1 MEYLL
6 SLILLILNLVN
17 YEMELNPFIMFAVGL
32 FLIGLLFFFVFNKT
46 RSFLA
51 TCFILMAYTWQISWI
66 NIFGKPTSELQ
77 LPWFYILGMFVVI
90 YGFINIKNCLGK
102 LYDVAPVILFS
113 VLIIVILYPLV
124 ISRSFSIGMKE
135 MGIIGFFVAVL
146 FVSFLHSDS
155 IGKVAYKYF
164 KTAMIWAVIM
174 SSVFIILQY
183 VLFKAAG
190 IALFKMSIRR
200 SFSGYQTSFYLLM
213 EDHSSSTI
221 MLGCAIFYILD
232 RLHKK
237 NWWYYIPALI
247 VIFISMAVTSRRSS
261 TITLIIVIG
270 VFVLFHYRSVAKR
283 ILFSVILGLFSLIMM
298 YYLLIVRPV
307 SYLSQILD
315 DNGRFDGY
323 LAALDIIIKH
333 PFGIGYDDDY
343 LTSFMPHNISPHN
356 TILRWAAMGGVLFAA
371 ILVGLVIYCLRT
383 ARKKKHPSEYWAI
396 FYSFFAANLIPDIL
410 AARFFV
416 IICSMALL
424 AKNEYEEPIPEI
436 PLMPGRFQ
444 KRRQEPFP
452 EEPPGGQKEKV
463 SV

>member
-6 SLILLILNLVN
+6 SLLLLILNLVN
-17 YEMELNPFIMFAVGL
+17 YEMELNPFVVFALGL
-32 FLIGLLFFFVFNKT
+32 FLVGLLFFFVFTKT
-46 RSFLA
+46 KSFLA

-77 LPWFYILGMFVVI
+77 LPWFYIFGLFVVI
-90 YGFINIKNCLGK
+90 YGLINIKNCLRR
-102 LYDVAPVILFS
+102 LYDFAPVILFS
-113 VLIIVILYPLV
+113 VLLIIILYPLA
-124 ISRSFSIGMKE
+124 ISKSFTVGMKE
-135 MGIIGFFVAVL
+135 IGVIGFFVAVL
-146 FVSFLHSDS
+146 FISFLHSDS
-155 IGKVAYKYF
+155 IGKEAYEYF

-174 SSVFIILQY
+174 TSVFIILQY
-183 VLFKAAG
+183 FLFKTAG
-190 IALFKMSIRR
+190 IALFKMSIRK
-200 SFSGYQTSFYLLM
+200 SFTGYQTSFYLLM

-232 RLHKK
+232 RLQKK
-237 NWWYYIPALI
+237 NWWYYIPALV

-261 TITLIIVIG
+261 TITLIIIIG
-270 VFVLFHYRSVAKR
+270 AFVLFHYRSVAKR
-283 ILFSVILGLFSLIMM
+283 MLFTVILGLISLLMM

-323 LAALDIIIKH
+323 IAALDIIIKH

-343 LTSFMPHNISPHN
+343 LTSFMPHGISPHN

-371 ILVGLVIYCLRT
+371 VLVGLVIYCLRT
-383 ARKKKHPSEYWAI
+383 ARKKKHTSEYWAI

-424 AKNEYEEPIPEI
+424 AKSDYEEPIPVL
-436 PLMPGRFQ
+436 PPMPRGFQ
-444 KRRQEPFP
+444 RRRPGPPP
-452 EEPPGGQKEKV
+452 EEVPEEQKEKV